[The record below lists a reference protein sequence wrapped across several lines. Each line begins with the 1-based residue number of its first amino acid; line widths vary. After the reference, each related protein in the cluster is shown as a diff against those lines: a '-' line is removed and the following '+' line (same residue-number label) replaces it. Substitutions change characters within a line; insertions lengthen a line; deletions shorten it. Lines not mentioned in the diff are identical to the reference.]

1 MHPPAGSLLAALAD
15 LPDPRGRH
23 GKRHPLAAMLT
34 LACVALCCGQQT
46 YGAIADW
53 GRKYAAAHP
62 GWAATLGFTRDDLPC
77 GATFFLLFRALDR
90 QAFEALVAQW
100 AEAVL
105 ARHPPPD
112 GTPEAIALDGKTL
125 RGSAKQGVPAA
136 HLLSAFSQRLGVT
149 LGQQPVADKTNEIP
163 VAPEVISQLAVA
175 GRVLTMDALL
185 TQRAIAQ
192 AIVDGGGDYV
202 MVVKE
207 NQPRL
212 HQDIA
217 TLFGSPPPPPIPP
230 GAKRRRRTAGTAEP
244 SVGRS
249 R

>member
-1 MHPPAGSLLAALAD
+1 MQPPTGSLLAALAD
-15 LPDPRGRH
+15 LPDPRGSR

-53 GRKYAAAHP
+53 GRKYAAAQP
-62 GWAATLGFTRDDLPC
+62 GWAAMLGFTRDDLPC

-90 QAFEALVAQW
+90 QAFEGLVAQW

-105 ARHPPPD
+105 ATHPPAD

-125 RGSAKQGVPAA
+125 RGSAKHGVPAA
-136 HLLSAFSQRLGVT
+136 HLLSAFSHRLGVT

-163 VAPEVISQLAVA
+163 VAPAVISQLAVA

-192 AIVDGGGDYV
+192 AITDSGGDYV

-212 HQDIA
+212 HQEIA
-217 TLFGSPPPPPIPP
+217 TLLGTPPPRPIPL
-230 GAKRRRRTAGTAEP
+230 GARRRPRTAATDGSSDGSSP
-244 SVGRS
+244 
-249 R
+249 